1 MRAINQRIIK
11 LSIIFFLFIL
21 YSEFLFL
28 FSQFTSLISYIKE
41 YFFHFYNFL
50 KKFIY
55 MWTYM
60 NHKIFF
66 FLFNVEE
73 TKNIKE
79 MFFTI
84 FFIIR
89 NKFFFY
95 RQNENFSSIFLKWN
109 IIFLLKNII
118 FFLFKNVFLF
128 IFLSEFNRIRYF
140 VESL

>member
-1 MRAINQRIIK
+1 
-11 LSIIFFLFIL
+11 
-21 YSEFLFL
+21 
-28 FSQFTSLISYIKE
+28 
-41 YFFHFYNFL
+41 
-50 KKFIY
+50 
-55 MWTYM
+55 M

-84 FFIIR
+84 FFIIK

-118 FFLFKNVFLF
+118 FFYLRIFFYLFFEANSTEYDILLKACK
-128 IFLSEFNRIRYF
+128 RI
-140 VESL
+140 EKELKS

>member
-1 MRAINQRIIK
+1 
-11 LSIIFFLFIL
+11 
-21 YSEFLFL
+21 
-28 FSQFTSLISYIKE
+28 
-41 YFFHFYNFL
+41 
-50 KKFIY
+50 
-55 MWTYM
+55 M

-95 RQNENFSSIFLKWN
+95 RQNKNFSSIFLKWN

-118 FFLFKNVFLF
+118 FFLFKNIFLF